1 MSKSKC
7 QRNVKFSNLDEF
19 IKSPKGLFSVIPAKA
34 GIQSFSVV
42 GIPLDSRSPIK
53 DFEDKF
59 HGNDN
64 LLGDHQTIRILFFDI

>member
-1 MSKSKC
+1 MPKIKLPMSKSKC

-19 IKSPKGLFSVIPAKA
+19 IKSPKGLFSVIPAQA

-42 GIPLDSRSPIK
+42 GIPLDSR
-53 DFEDKF
+53 F

-64 LLGDHQTIRILFFDI
+64 LLGDHHTIRILFFDI